1 MHNFK
6 KLNIWI
12 LSMELAKDIYEIT
25 RTFPKEEMYGL
36 ISQMRRCSVSI
47 PSNIAEA
54 TSRNSN
60 KEVAH
65 FLDFSIGSIFELET
79 QLLISKELNF
89 LEERE
94 SNIIEN
100 KIIELQKMIFG
111 FRKNI
116 INQSVSKNLDS

>member
-47 PSNIAEA
+47 PGNIAEA
-54 TSRNSN
+54 TSRS
-60 KEVAH
+60 
-65 FLDFSIGSIFELET
+65 
-79 QLLISKELNF
+79 
-89 LEERE
+89 E
-94 SNIIEN
+94 SYY
-100 KIIELQKMIFG
+100 
-111 FRKNI
+111 FRYPR
-116 INQSVSKNLDS
+116 SSKNNLYFN

>member
-12 LSMELAKDIYEIT
+12 LSMELATNVYEIT
-25 RTFPKEEMYGL
+25 KSFPKDELYGL

-60 KEVAH
+60 KEIVR

-79 QLLISKELNF
+79 QLLISKQLNYIKEF
-89 LEERE
+89 E
-94 SNIIEN
+94 SNIIES
-100 KIIELQKMIFG
+100 KITELQKMIFG

-116 INQSVSKNLDS
+116 INQSISNNLDS

>member
-36 ISQMRRCSVSI
+36 ISQMRRGSVSI

-89 LEERE
+89 IEERE

>member
-12 LSMELAKDIYEIT
+12 LSMELATNVYEIT
-25 RTFPKEEMYGL
+25 KSFPKDELYGL

-54 TSRNSN
+54 TSKNSN
-60 KEVAH
+60 KEIVR

-79 QLLISKELNF
+79 QLLISKQLNYIKEF
-89 LEERE
+89 E
-94 SNIIEN
+94 SNIIES
-100 KIIELQKMIFG
+100 KITELQKMIFG

-116 INQSVSKNLDS
+116 INQSISNNLDS